1 MSTRKQSAD
10 TVTLSVVT
18 QKHFWLEIRRA
29 LLIIVALIDEM
40 CKVRPTIKEQRDFWK
55 RHNN

>member
-1 MSTRKQSAD
+1 MKARKQSTG

-18 QKHFWLEIRRA
+18 QKQFWMEIRRA

-40 CKVRPTIKEQRDFWK
+40 CTVRPTIKEQRDFWK